1 MGNNHELNEI
11 FKVQIY
17 FPKVWKINKYIVY
30 LWSVFFVAVSLP
42 NGMFTLF
49 MNIFRGCFHTCM
61 AAFIM
66 KILSNDIAH
75 IKYKCFEMVN
85 IKPLMRFQTPR
96 KPFSCT

>member
-1 MGNNHELNEI
+1 MCI
-11 FKVQIY
+11 FGLY
-17 FPKVWKINKYIVY
+17 
-30 LWSVFFVAVSLP
+30 FFVAVSLP

-66 KILSNDIAH
+66 KILCNDIAH